1 MRVRRQVREA
11 SRYLRNIGPV
21 YSRAAMNS
29 ASSSGVVSTSDS
41 FMLTSRISL
50 AKTAIGF
57 GWRLFWRSIRVVK
70 LRSNGHSW
78 IPSVFGSI
86 SGFATKWYSILLVV
100 VVP

>member
-1 MRVRRQVREA
+1 M
-11 SRYLRNIGPV
+11 

-50 AKTAIGF
+50 AKTAIGL

-86 SGFATKWYSILLVV
+86 SGLATKWYSILLVV